1 MILKKLGTLF
11 AEMGT
16 NSSCAF
22 LAGFYVLVGEAD
34 LSVCKLQCE
43 LVITTALFV
52 HVAVVRAKPNL
63 PLVVG

>member
-1 MILKKLGTLF
+1 MQKWGQIQVVH
-11 AEMGT
+11 
-16 NSSCAF
+16 SWQ
-22 LAGFYVLVGEAD
+22 GFYVLVGGAD

-63 PLVVG
+63 PLIVG